1 MQANTYDF
9 IVVGSGFVRWRVG
22 QPTFISG
29 HTSVP
34 RMMIG
39 E

>member
-9 IVVGSGFVRWRVG
+9 IVVSSGLVRWRGG
-22 QPTFISG
+22 QPTIISR

-34 RMMIG
+34 GMMIG